1 MELTPPVISVRQRMK
16 LEGNES
22 LIEPK
27 LREDGSFRYLII
39 GGVTEKLPGE
49 KSSFERAFIGV
60 FKLDRDMELVFEHI
74 FEDSAMKSI
83 NVIRVI
89 SDWTEKETNPA
100 LLINNTK
107 YTPPPPNPF
116 KPQPSSEK
124 NPPTSK
130 FPQKSNPSTKPVQ
143 VHPTPSRQPSPGK
156 SRAVELQP
164 LTSSHTPHD
173 ITMSTRSIDIVAA
186 VGNSLLIMAVNV
198 DVDTLTLLHGLDS
211 CHVADISDLCIVDK
225 SIITVSQGDKIVNIV
240 NHR

>member
-16 LEGNES
+16 LKGNES
-22 LIEPK
+22 LIETK

-39 GGVTEKLPGE
+39 GGVTEKLPSE
-49 KSSFERAFIGV
+49 KNSFERAFIGV

-107 YTPPPPNPF
+107 YTPPPPKPS

-130 FPQKSNPSTKPVQ
+130 SPQKSIPPTKPGQVQ
-143 VHPTPSRQPSPGK
+143 PTPSPQPSPDK

-164 LTSSHTPHD
+164 LASHTPHGV
-173 ITMSTRSIDIVAA
+173 TPSTRSIDVVAA